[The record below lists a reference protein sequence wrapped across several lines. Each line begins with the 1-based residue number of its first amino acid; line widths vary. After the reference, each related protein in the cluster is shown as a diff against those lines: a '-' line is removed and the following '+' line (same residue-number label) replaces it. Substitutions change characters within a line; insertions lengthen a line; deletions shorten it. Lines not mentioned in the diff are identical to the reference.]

1 VCLVAS
7 CISAAAC
14 HPSPLHPSAPLQE
27 GRPAKKAVK
36 EEVAGAKAALQDLQE
51 AMATKARQAGEA
63 AHGGASAATATA
75 ANAFLAQGGETQGS
89 GVPEEVAEAA
99 AARTAAARK
108 ED

>member
-1 VCLVAS
+1 M
-7 CISAAAC
+7 
-14 HPSPLHPSAPLQE
+14 
-27 GRPAKKAVK
+27 
-36 EEVAGAKAALQDLQE
+36 AGAKAALQDLQE

-63 AHGGASAATATA
+63 AHVGASAATATA